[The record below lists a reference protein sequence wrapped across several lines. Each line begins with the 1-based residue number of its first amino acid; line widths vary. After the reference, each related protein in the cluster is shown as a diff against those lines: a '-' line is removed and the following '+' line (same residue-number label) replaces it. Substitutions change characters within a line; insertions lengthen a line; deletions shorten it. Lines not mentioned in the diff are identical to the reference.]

1 MSITLLS
8 PPSSSASR
16 DSINATFS
24 KDGRIQKL
32 MKSYQAEQQL
42 KYLYLEA
49 EIDFL
54 FQQLES
60 IQQQRQET
68 TASKA
73 VSN

>member
-1 MSITLLS
+1 
-8 PPSSSASR
+8 
-16 DSINATFS
+16 
-24 KDGRIQKL
+24 